1 MRSIWRQ
8 YTALS
13 ILLVGIL
20 AFYCCKKAPTYP
32 ATPSLTW
39 LNATPN
45 PVKIGTDSLKLK
57 FSFTDGDGDLGQAG
71 TSIYVTDIRPNN
83 LNKPYIYTYNLPNI
97 PSKGSY
103 KQITGS
109 ISINMYSNNSC
120 RPGHDTRDTVSY
132 AIYVKDKAGHK
143 SNTITT
149 PPIIFLCN

>member
-1 MRSIWRQ
+1 MRFQLRQ
-8 YTALS
+8 YFALV
-13 ILLVGIL
+13 IVFLGII
-20 AFYCCKKAPTYP
+20 AFYCCKKAPSYP

-57 FSFTDGDGDLGQAG
+57 FLFTDGDGDLGLAD
-71 TSIYVTDIRPNN
+71 TSIFITDIRPNN
-83 LNKPYIYTYNLPNI
+83 TNTPFTYTFNLPNI

-103 KQITGS
+103 KQITGN
-109 ISINMYSNNSC
+109 ISVNMFSNNSC

-132 AIYVKDKAGHK
+132 SIYVKDKAGNR

-149 PPIIFLCN
+149 PPIIFICN